1 MMRTRFRK
9 KLSIVFIAC
18 SYLFSTLPGHA
29 QDGKAY
35 LDSLQ
40 SFRDNYVNTHE
51 VVKTKEDRTLLRFFP
66 IDPSY
71 LVKCQFERIHNSDW
85 FPMSTSGTRTKMH
98 RKYGKLTF
106 SIHDTT
112 LHLFVYQSQDLLQS
126 ENEKDYLFI
135 PFTDMTSGEES
146 YGAGRYL
153 ECYIKD
159 VRDGTLVLDF
169 NKAYNPYCAY
179 TTGYNCPI
187 PPKENDLP
195 VAIRAGEKNYGRKSH

>member
-1 MMRTRFRK
+1 MRQLLLVLFFS
-9 KLSIVFIAC
+9 LPAIAG
-18 SYLFSTLPGHA
+18 LA
-29 QDGKAY
+29 QKNTPY
-35 LDSLQ
+35 LDSMQ
-40 SFRDNYVNTHE
+40 VFRKDYIETHG
-51 VVKTKEDRTLLRFFP
+51 VVKTKEDQAFLQFFP

-71 LVKCQFERIHNSDW
+71 RVLCTFERIENSEW
-85 FPMSTSGTRTKMH
+85 FPMPTSGARSQMH

-106 SIHDTT
+106 SLHNTT

-126 ENEKDYLFI
+126 AAEKDYLFI
-135 PFTDMTSGEES
+135 PFSDATSGEES

-159 VRDGTLVLDF
+159 VRGGTLLLDF

-195 VAIRAGEKNYGRKSH
+195 VAIRTGEKNYGRKVR